1 MLIKRESM
9 KIRREVRMGIFGI
22 IIIAATYWGITFL
35 RGLDILSNTDTFYA
49 HYEQSNDIEV
59 SSPVLVRGI
68 KVGAVT
74 AVEVGSVYEP
84 VTVTMKVK
92 SKYAI
97 PSNSVAVIA
106 NKSLLGGKAIVM
118 QIGDSE
124 VPLADGDTV
133 KGAVDNN
140 IAEQIEDVK
149 SKLTGALD
157 QLSVT
162 LEGLNKV
169 LSDENVASISSTLGN
184 IDRASRNADM
194 AVSDLR
200 VKLADI
206 TSDLSVLTAEL
217 GRTAPQ
223 LGRTI
228 DNLSMISDTLTVS
241 LPELIASINNTVGDV
256 DNTVKAITSK
266 EGTIGKLLT
275 DGGVYDNLD
284 KSSASLNALLVDIK
298 ENPKR
303 YVHVSV
309 FGRSDRQKKTK
320 EE

>member
-1 MLIKRESM
+1 MR
-9 KIRREVRMGIFGI
+9 IRREVKMGIFGI
-22 IIIAATYWGITFL
+22 IIIAASYWGITFL
-35 RGLDILSNTDTFYA
+35 RGLDILASTDTFYA

-68 KVGAVT
+68 KVGTVT
-74 AVEVGSVYEP
+74 AVEVGSVHEP
-84 VTVTMKVK
+84 VTVTMKVR
-92 SKYAI
+92 SKYVI

-106 NKSLLGGKAIVM
+106 SKSLLGGKAIVM
-118 QIGDSE
+118 QIGDSDI
-124 VPLADGDTV
+124 PLKDGDTV

-140 IAEQIEDVK
+140 IADQIEDVK
-149 SKLTGALD
+149 SRLTGALD

-169 LSDENVASISSTLGN
+169 LSDENIASISSTIGN
-184 IDRASRNADM
+184 INKASRNADM

-200 VKLADI
+200 VKLGDI

-217 GRTAPQ
+217 SRTAPQ

-228 DNLSMISDTLTVS
+228 DNLSSISDTLTVS

-256 DNTVKAITSK
+256 DNTVKAMTSK
-266 EGTIGKLLT
+266 DGTIGKLLT
-275 DGGVYDNLD
+275 DGGMYDNLN
-284 KSSASLNALLVDIK
+284 KSSASLNALLVDIR

-303 YVHVSV
+303 YVHISV
-309 FGRSDRQKKTK
+309 FGRSDKQRKQK

>member
-1 MLIKRESM
+1 
-9 KIRREVRMGIFGI
+9 MGIFGI
-22 IIIAATYWGITFL
+22 IIIAASYWGITFL
-35 RGLDILSNTDTFYA
+35 RGLDILSSTDTFYA
-49 HYEQSNDIEV
+49 RYEQSNGIEV

-74 AVEVGSVYEP
+74 AVGIGSVGEP

-106 NKSLLGGKAIVM
+106 SESLLGGKAIVM
-118 QIGDSE
+118 QIGDSDM
-124 VPLADGDTV
+124 PLSDGDTV
-133 KGAVDNN
+133 EGAVDNN

-149 SKLTGALD
+149 GKLTGALD
-157 QLSVT
+157 RLTVS
-162 LEGLNKV
+162 LDGLNKL
-169 LSDENVASISSTLGN
+169 LSDENIASISSTLGN

-194 AVSDLR
+194 AVADLR
-200 VKLADI
+200 VKLEDI

-217 GRTAPQ
+217 SRTAPQ

-228 DNLSMISDTLTVS
+228 DNLSTISDTLSVS
-241 LPELIASINNTVGDV
+241 LPELMASINSTVGDV

-266 EGTIGKLLT
+266 DGTIGKLLT
-275 DGGVYDNLD
+275 DSGVYDNLD
-284 KSSASLNALLVDIK
+284 KSSASLNALLVDLK

-303 YVHVSV
+303 YVHISV
-309 FGRSDRQKKTK
+309 FGRSDKQKKQK

>member
-1 MLIKRESM
+1 M
-9 KIRREVRMGIFGI
+9 KIRREVKMGIFGI
-22 IIIAATYWGITFL
+22 VIIAASYWGITFL
-35 RGLDILSNTDTFYA
+35 RGLDILSSTDTFYA
-49 HYEQSNDIEV
+49 RYEQSNDIEV

-74 AVEVGSVYEP
+74 AVEVGSVDEP
-84 VTVTMKVK
+84 VVVTMKVR

-106 NKSLLGGKAIVM
+106 SKSLLGGKAIVM
-118 QIGDSE
+118 QIGDSD
-124 VPLADGDTV
+124 VPLADGDTI

-149 SKLTGALD
+149 GKLTGALD
-157 QLSVT
+157 QLTVT

-169 LSDENVASISSTLGN
+169 LSDENIASISSTLGN

-200 VKLADI
+200 VKLGDI
-206 TSDLSVLTAEL
+206 TADLGVLTAEL
-217 GRTAPQ
+217 SRTAPQ
-223 LGRTI
+223 LGRAI
-228 DNLSMISDTLTVS
+228 DNLSTISDTLTVS

-309 FGRSDRQKKTK
+309 FGRSDKQKKAK
-320 EE
+320 EPSEE